1 MKRLFLFAALFI
13 VSIITL
19 NAQEVTN
26 KGKFSGYMFG
36 DVFYNAARDT
46 GITSLSNVANGGKK
60 DVNGV
65 QLRRIYFAYSYDIS
79 SKFTSL
85 FRLEADQTLNSNTA
99 GGKIGVMVKDASLTW
114 KNIFEGS
121 DLIFGLQSTP
131 AFDISESFWGHRFLE
146 KTIMDLRGIV
156 PSRDLAIALKGKL
169 SISGDFK
176 YWVMLGDGS
185 GNAPEADKYKRY
197 YVNLQYLPSKNFT
210 VTAYADLKSKAAIN
224 DPNSLSKPPATL
236 SNNELTYALFVG
248 YDEKENFGLGA
259 EGFMRTTQNGLIKGT
274 VVNDLTGLG
283 FTLYGSY
290 YFSKEVSTTARYDY
304 YDPNTNSNYKGDS
317 RNYFIFALNYQPD
330 PNITIS
336 PNVLIETYESAQG
349 GPFYDASITP
359 RLTFFYKFF

>member
-1 MKRLFLFAALFI
+1 MKRLFTLALLALT
-13 VSIITL
+13 VSSIL
-19 NAQEVTN
+19 AQDKTP
-26 KGKFSGYMFG
+26 GKFSGYMFG
-36 DVFYNAARDT
+36 DFFYNAAMDANAANLANKAIPGT
-46 GITSLSNVANGGKK
+46 QDLNGI
-60 DVNGV
+60 
-65 QLRRIYFAYSYDIS
+65 QFRRIYFAYSYDIS

-85 FRLEADQTLNSNTA
+85 FRLEADQTASSNTA

-169 SISGDFK
+169 STSGDFR

-210 VTAYADLKSKAAIN
+210 VTAYVDLKSKAAIN

-236 SNNELTYALFVG
+236 SNNELTYALFGG
-248 YDEKENFGLGA
+248 YDEKENFSLGA

-274 VVNDLTGLG
+274 SVNDLNGLG

-290 YFSKEVSTTARYDY
+290 YFSKEVSTTGRYDY
-304 YDPNTNSNYKGDS
+304 FDPNTNSDYKGDS

-349 GPFYDASITP
+349 GPSYDASITP